1 MGFYPMTTENTMFTI
16 ADDISKGSLNMPI
29 IYCLEESAFYGYRDG
44 YWERLETT
52 PLDRMIIDEYDGR
65 LINEKERRLNCRQY
79 SVTTRRQIL
88 ENLKPLVYK
97 KLEVFNKSGFINFD
111 QGEFDPMTNT
121 LHPHMMSN
129 YSTLRMPYEWDSSIE
144 LGEKKIEEICP
155 LWIKTLGEIFE
166 GDMDKF
172 NLLQEF
178 FGYCLT
184 RDVRHEKA
192 LLLLGESRTGKS
204 TILETFQAVIGK
216 HNYSSVPLEHIE
228 NPQYTP
234 LLMNKLINFDTDCSS
249 QAERYES
256 SFRKITSGEDIN
268 CNPKYVSPYTFKPHL
283 KLIMAANQFPKIKD
297 QSSAFYKRLLL
308 LPCDRVFEDNEQDI
322 RLKDKLQKELF
333 GVFMWAVEGLHRI
346 NARGGFEKKSFM
358 TEAVEELREES
369 NPVEVFFKEHI
380 IADHNSNSYIQKG
393 ELYEKYRQWS
403 IQMNQPYALSAI
415 RFSQAVYRKYSK
427 YTPKNSKDVIGER
440 VWRNL
445 KYKDAVGVPQEHT
458 QWQE

>member
-1 MGFYPMTTENTMFTI
+1 MTTDNTMFTI
-16 ADDISKGSLNMPI
+16 AEDISKGSLNMPI

-65 LINEKERRLNCRQY
+65 KLGEKDRRINCRQF

-144 LGEKKIEEICP
+144 LGDKKIEEVCP

-166 GDMDKF
+166 GDKDKF

-234 LLMNKLINFDTDCSS
+234 LLMNKMINFDTDCSS

-268 CNPKYVSPYTFKPHL
+268 CNPKYVSPYTFKPYL
-283 KLIMAANQFPKIKD
+283 KLIMAANQFPRIKD

-308 LPCDRVFEDNEQDI
+308 LPCDRVFEDHEQDI

-333 GVFMWAVEGLHRI
+333 GVFMWAVEGLHRL
-346 NARGGFEKKSFM
+346 NKRGGFEKKDFM
-358 TEAVEELREES
+358 TEAVEELRLES
-369 NPVEVFFKEHI
+369 NPSEIFLKEFVEVDFTNHDGIVK
-380 IADHNSNSYIQKG
+380 S
-393 ELYEKYRQWS
+393 ELYERYRQWS
-403 IQMNQPYALSAI
+403 VQMNQQYALSAM
-415 RFSQAVYRKYSK
+415 RFSQCVYRMFSK
-427 YTPKNSKDVIGER
+427 HTPKKSQRPDGVRI
-440 VWRNL
+440 WRNL
-445 KYKDAVGVPQEHT
+445 KYKQNGTLPQENIAWT
-458 QWQE
+458 D